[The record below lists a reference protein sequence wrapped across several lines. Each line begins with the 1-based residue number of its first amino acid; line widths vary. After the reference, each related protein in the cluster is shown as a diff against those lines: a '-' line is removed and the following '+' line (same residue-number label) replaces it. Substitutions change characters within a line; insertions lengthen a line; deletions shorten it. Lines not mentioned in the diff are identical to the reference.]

1 MLEERLKHDV
11 LSELAQF
18 NAVLVTRE
26 EPDGQLRDVWLSS
39 DAATPTIVQTPREVY
54 AQLAAEGLSVSY
66 LRVPITHNRV
76 LKARDLDTLQ
86 SRISCSP
93 AGTRH
98 VFNCQMGRGRTTMA
112 MCAACIC
119 LRASRPSLGVQLEGS
134 AGALSGA
141 GMSGQRD
148 LLLDG
153 QWLVVSRLLR
163 LLPCGAQA
171 KRDLDT
177 VVDLCEGVVNLRKA
191 ILEGHSHEG
200 LLRHKGLATL
210 SSALS
215 HDKMQAGAL
224 EKGVESLDRYV
235 ALIAFAAWARVG
247 CPLTFKAW
255 RASRPE
261 IQQLRQFVRQQP
273 LAALEY
279 SSPVDGESVFGADAK
294 LAIAHRCG
302 TVLCPWTLLLQ
313 HFLVGSVKMVPSAV
327 HEDDATWSMED
338 EPPSSISQDM
348 PRLCRAVGLSSR
360 IVSFASPSRGA
371 LISFLEDDMDVG
383 PDGTGPDVHI
393 IDVRE
398 ELVLYIDDLPYT
410 LREVS
415 PALSSY

>member
-1 MLEERLKHDV
+1 
-11 LSELAQF
+11 
-18 NAVLVTRE
+18 
-26 EPDGQLRDVWLSS
+26 
-39 DAATPTIVQTPREVY
+39 
-54 AQLAAEGLSVSY
+54 
-66 LRVPITHNRV
+66 
-76 LKARDLDTLQ
+76 
-86 SRISCSP
+86 
-93 AGTRH
+93 
-98 VFNCQMGRGRTTMA
+98 MA

-119 LRASRPSLGVQLEGS
+119 LRASRPLSAQLDGSSGSLS
-134 AGALSGA
+134 AA
-141 GMSGQRD
+141 GISGQRD

-177 VVDLCEGVVNLRKA
+177 VVDLCGSVVNLRKA

-200 LLRHKGLATL
+200 LLRHEGLATR

-224 EKGVESLDRYV
+224 AKGVESLDRYV

-279 SSPVDGESVFGADAK
+279 SSPVDGASVFGVDAK
-294 LAIAHRCG
+294 LAIAHRSG

-313 HFLVGSVKMVPSAV
+313 HFLVGAAELAPCVV
-327 HEDDATWSMED
+327 HEDDATWTLDD
-338 EPPSSISQDM
+338 EPPASILLDI
-348 PRLCRAVGLSSR
+348 PRLCRAEGLSSR
-360 IVSFASPSRGA
+360 IVSFAAPSRGA
-371 LISFLEDDMDVG
+371 LASFLEDDMDVG
-383 PDGTGPDVHI
+383 PEGTGSAVHI

-398 ELVLYIDDLPYT
+398 ELALYIDDLPYT

-415 PALSSY
+415 PDTPSPSPTTDTRPRCTVQQRRPSLSACRPARLRNLK